1 MPVTGAK
8 AVNSKMKSIFK
19 DIQSNKTNQFVS
31 AVLSVGWNNSKLL
44 APTEY
49 GTLIN
54 SITMWIEPKEGLI
67 TGSLSYNTNYAAYLE
82 FGENWSP
89 RPPALKS
96 GPAWNPNAKP
106 HFLRLGFESPES
118 KAEIKELEKIFKV

>member
-19 DIQSNKTNQFVS
+19 DIQSNKTNQFVRS
-31 AVLSVGWNNSKLL
+31 VVSVGENNSKQY
-44 APTEY
+44 APIEY

-54 SITMWIEPKEGLI
+54 STIVDLNSTNGLI
-67 TGSLSYNTNYAAYLE
+67 TGSLSYNTNYAAHLE